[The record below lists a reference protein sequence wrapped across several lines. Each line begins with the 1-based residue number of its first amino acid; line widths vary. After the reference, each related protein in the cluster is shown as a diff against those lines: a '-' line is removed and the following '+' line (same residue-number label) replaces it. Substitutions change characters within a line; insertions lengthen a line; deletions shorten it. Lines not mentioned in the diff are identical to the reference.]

1 MFRRIIHEHWH
12 DLVPV
17 IAFIL
22 TFAVFII
29 AFIRA
34 LLARKETVAHMAALP
49 LDEPLQV
56 PATEAVE
63 KGPAEK
69 EEDAGCSDTCRR
81 CPGCRR
87 KEGGPSHESD
97 HARPHSHSHLHTSTH

>member
-22 TFAVFII
+22 TFAVFIV

-34 LLARKETVAHMAALP
+34 LLARKEAVAHMAALP
-49 LDEPLQV
+49 LDEPLLA
-56 PATEAVE
+56 PAAVLAGGAPPAGTEA
-63 KGPAEK
+63 G
-69 EEDAGCSDTCRR
+69 AGCSDTCRR

-87 KEGGPSHESD
+87 EGVGHPHVSSP
-97 HARPHSHSHLHTSTH
+97 AHSHTHQHPH

>member
-22 TFAVFII
+22 TFAVFIV

-34 LLARKETVAHMAALP
+34 LLARKEVVAHMAALP
-49 LDEPLQV
+49 LDEPLLT
-56 PATEAVE
+56 PAAALAVE
-63 KGPAEK
+63 LPLARQ
-69 EEDAGCSDTCRR
+69 EENGAGCSDTCRR

-87 KEGGPSHESD
+87 KEGGHLHEAS
-97 HARPHSHSHLHTSTH
+97 PSHSHTHQHLH

>member
-22 TFAVFII
+22 TFAVFIV

-34 LLARKETVAHMAALP
+34 LLARKEMVAHMAALP
-49 LDEPLQV
+49 LDEPLLV
-56 PATEAVE
+56 PATELPLE
-63 KGPAEK
+63 KQDEG
-69 EEDAGCSDTCRR
+69 AGCSDTCRR

-87 KEGGPSHESD
+87 KEGGHSHES
-97 HARPHSHSHLHTSTH
+97 AHSHAPSHQHTPTH